1 MDADRRSRAAE
12 RTALGWQRS
21 GLSLGVI
28 GALLLL
34 HAVHEDEPWGIVAG
48 FAVGAGAAFVAMA
61 GRRLYRRRLVEPR
74 GPAGGPLLG
83 LVVITLFA
91 AVVAAAEIVGGA

>member
-28 GALLLL
+28 AALLLL
-34 HAVHEDEPWGIVAG
+34 HAVHEDEPWGIVAA
-48 FAVGAGAAFVAMA
+48 FAVGAGAALVGMA
-61 GRRLYRRRLVEPR
+61 GRRLYRRRVAEPQ
-74 GPAGGPLLG
+74 GPATRPLLA
-83 LVVITLFA
+83 LVVVTLAA
-91 AVVAAAEIVGGA
+91 AVLAAAEMVGGA